1 MSQKL
6 PVDDLKWADDTFQFT
21 KDFIEN
27 YNEDSDDGYFLEFD
41 VQYPENLH
49 KFHNDLSFLPERR
62 KILKTGKRVANL
74 HDKEENVMYI

>member
-6 PVDDLKWADDTFQFT
+6 PVDDLKWADD
-21 KDFIEN
+21 
-27 YNEDSDDGYFLEFD
+27 NEDCDDGYFLEFD

-62 KILKTGKRVANL
+62 RILKTWKRVANL
-74 HDKEENVMYI
+74 HDKEENVMYIWNLKRA